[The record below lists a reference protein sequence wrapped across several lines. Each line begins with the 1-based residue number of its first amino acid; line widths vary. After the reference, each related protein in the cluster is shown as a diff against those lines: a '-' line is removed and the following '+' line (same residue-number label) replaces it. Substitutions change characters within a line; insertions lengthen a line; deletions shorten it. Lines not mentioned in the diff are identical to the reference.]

1 VHRSDA
7 RAVSRDEGV
16 TPRLQGACLRFRSI
30 PEHSPCVDGLCRQG
44 HDCISSAIYISIMGR
59 PIDITEPGRRRPPR
73 IEVTRRIAPE
83 TFSTHRHLR
92 SLPLF
97 ETTAYTQRRSYVTCF
112 RYRCLNHRYGHVYCA
127 GYFSSAA
134 SAAEKCEFGALCNR
148 KCREI
153 PFVLDKSGGAIYRTR
168 MQCKFML
175 LFNLYL
181 FKMCLLLGKVTCVS
195 APTMIMWMTT

>member
-1 VHRSDA
+1 MRCSDA

-16 TPRLQGACLRFRSI
+16 TPRLQGACLHFRSI
-30 PEHSPCVDGLCRQG
+30 LEHSPCADGLCRQG

-59 PIDITEPGRRRPPR
+59 LIDITEPGRRRLPR

-92 SLPLF
+92 SRRLLLF
-97 ETTAYTQRRSYVTCF
+97 ETSATCF
-112 RYRCLNHRYGHVYCA
+112 RYRYLKHRYGYVYCA

-134 SAAEKCEFGALCNR
+134 NAAEKCEFGALCNR

-153 PFVLDKSGGAIYRTR
+153 PFVPDKSGGAIYRTR
-168 MQCKFML
+168 MQCKLLL
-175 LFNLYL
+175 LFNT
-181 FKMCLLLGKVTCVS
+181 CL
-195 APTMIMWMTT
+195 